1 MKKIFHI
8 CSLCFIILTF
18 LACNSNAET
27 DNQSQTN
34 NTYPTLKISSSY
46 SGYIHRVGLVGYSF
60 DDLRIENNESKLFEL
75 KNGIPGGNTNV
86 NVNISFQPDAIHM
99 DNRSPL
105 SVKCNFQNGK
115 TTTISIPSGT
125 VSISD

>member
-1 MKKIFHI
+1 MKKILYI
-8 CSLCFIILTF
+8 CLFCFIMLTF
-18 LACNSNAET
+18 FACNSNAEN
-27 DNQSQTN
+27 DHENQTN

-46 SGYIHRVGLVGYSF
+46 SGYISRVGLAGYSF

-75 KNGIPGGNTNV
+75 KNGIPDGNTNV
-86 NVNISFQPDAIHM
+86 NVNITFRPDSIHI